1 MFELPESPLQKA
13 ILVQI
18 YFPEKKGSFFSVNRF
33 LEFKDLAVSSGAK
46 ISYEDQGK
54 QKRPTAG
61 LFISKGRAQR
71 IKDLVQEFDSDLDD
85 EDDESKSN

>member
-1 MFELPESPLQKA
+1 MFELSESPLQKA

-46 ISYEDQGK
+46 ISYEFW
-54 QKRPTAG
+54 R
-61 LFISKGRAQR
+61 FS
-71 IKDLVQEFDSDLDD
+71 
-85 EDDESKSN
+85 